1 MNVDTESIP
10 DDLFQVIFIAR
21 ATPSPWQALLVY
33 SILLHNPVLSVLAA
47 CDEVNTTTKLN
58 YFIKGYFYL
67 VLFLPYYGR

>member
-21 ATPSPWQALLVY
+21 ATSSPWQALLVY

-47 CDEVNTTTKLN
+47 CDEVNITTKFN